1 MTESSNKPAGD
12 NLADD
17 RSGIA
22 AAIITTLRQ
31 PSFLRVILFLAATT
45 VVLAGMRLGA
55 PIVTPILFALV
66 LSLIFSPIYSWLKRR
81 GLPAPLALLI
91 MLVGLGILFIAL
103 FAFLSVSIGK
113 FTGRIAFYTAQLDIR
128 TEELQSL
135 LERLGVSNLD
145 LREVVK
151 PGAIFGALGSVLS
164 GIGGFLSDLFLI
176 LMITLFLLGEG
187 PAIAARLR
195 ASVAPDNPQLAR
207 LTVVGRGV
215 IRQLGLRA
223 ITNFVIGTGITVL
236 FWLLGVDFALLWG
249 VLAFFLSFV
258 PYIGLPIAA
267 APGVFLALAEFGVS
281 RALLAI
287 LGVIVI
293 NQLAEYGLDPLLLS
307 KGLQLSPAVVF
318 LSFTLWA
325 WLLGAPGAFLAMPIT
340 LLLAAMFD
348 TFPETRWLASLMAT
362 RPATD
367 DPPSS
372 VEIEHTG

>member
-1 MTESSNKPAGD
+1 MTNAVTPV
-12 NLADD
+12 
-17 RSGIA
+17 
-22 AAIITTLRQ
+22 RQ
-31 PSFLRVILFLAATT
+31 PPSFLRVMLFLAATI

-55 PIVTPILFALV
+55 PVVTPTLFALV
-66 LSLIFSPIYSWLKRR
+66 VSLIFSPIYSWLKRR

-91 MLVGLGILFIAL
+91 MLVALSILFVGL
-103 FAFLSVSIGK
+103 FGFLSVSIGK
-113 FTGRIAFYTAQLDIR
+113 FTGRIAFYTTQLDIR
-128 TEELQSL
+128 TDELQSL
-135 LERLGVSNLD
+135 LESLGISKLD

-151 PGAIFGALGSVLS
+151 PGAIVGALGNVLS
-164 GIGGFLSDLFLI
+164 GLGSFLSDLFLI

-195 ASVAPDNPQLAR
+195 ASTAPDNPHLAR
-207 LTVVGRGV
+207 LTIVARGV

-236 FWLLGVDFALLWG
+236 FWLLGVDFPLLWG

-267 APGVFLALAEFGVS
+267 APGVLLALAEFGVS
-281 RALLAI
+281 RALLVI

-293 NQLAEYGLDPLLLS
+293 NQLAEYGLDPFLLS
-307 KGLQLSPAVVF
+307 RGLQLSPAIVF

-348 TFPETRWLASLMAT
+348 TFPETRWLANLMTT

-367 DPPSS
+367 PPVPI
-372 VEIEHTG
+372 VEVKRTG

>member
-1 MTESSNKPAGD
+1 MTSAITPAHQ
-12 NLADD
+12 
-17 RSGIA
+17 RP
-22 AAIITTLRQ
+22 T
-31 PSFLRVILFLAATT
+31 FLRVMLFFAATI

-55 PIVTPILFALV
+55 PVVTPTLFALV
-66 LSLIFSPIYSWLKRR
+66 LSLIFSPVYSWLKRR

-91 MLVGLGILFIAL
+91 MLVALSILFVGL
-103 FAFLSVSIGK
+103 FGFLSVSIGK
-113 FTGRIAFYTAQLDIR
+113 FTGRLAFYTTQLDLR
-128 TEELQSL
+128 TDELQSL
-135 LERLGVSNLD
+135 LEGLGISNID

-151 PGAIFGALGSVLS
+151 PGAIVGALGNVLS
-164 GIGGFLSDLFLI
+164 GLGSFLSNLFLI

-187 PAIAARLR
+187 PAIAARMR
-195 ASVAPDNPQLAR
+195 ASAAPDNPQLAR
-207 LTVVGRGV
+207 LTVVARGV

-236 FWLLGVDFALLWG
+236 FWVLGVDFPLLWG

-267 APGVFLALAEFGVS
+267 APGVLLALAEFGVS
-281 RALLAI
+281 RALLTI
-287 LGVIVI
+287 LGVVVI
-293 NQLAEYGLDPLLLS
+293 NQLAEYGLDPFLLS
-307 KGLQLSPAVVF
+307 RGLQLSPAIVF

-348 TFPETRWLASLMAT
+348 TFPETRWLANLMTT

-367 DPPSS
+367 PPVPI
-372 VEIEHTG
+372 VEVKRTG

>member
-1 MTESSNKPAGD
+1 MTPESMVPSSDPRSTMTSAITPAHQ
-12 NLADD
+12 
-17 RSGIA
+17 RP
-22 AAIITTLRQ
+22 T
-31 PSFLRVILFLAATT
+31 FLRVMLFFAATI

-55 PIVTPILFALV
+55 PVVTPTLFALV

-91 MLVGLGILFIAL
+91 MLVALSILFVAL
-103 FAFLSVSIGK
+103 FGFLSVSIGK
-113 FTGRIAFYTAQLDIR
+113 FTGRIAFYTTQLDIR
-128 TEELQSL
+128 TDELQSL
-135 LERLGVSNLD
+135 LEGLGISNLD

-151 PGAIFGALGSVLS
+151 PGAIVGALGSVLS
-164 GIGGFLSDLFLI
+164 GLGNFLSNLFLI

-236 FWLLGVDFALLWG
+236 FWLLGVDFPLLWG

-267 APGVFLALAEFGVS
+267 APGVLLALAEFGVT
-281 RALLAI
+281 RALLVI
-287 LGVIVI
+287 LGVVVI

-348 TFPETRWLASLMAT
+348 TFPETRWLANLMTT

-367 DPPSS
+367 PPVPI
-372 VEIEHTG
+372 VEVKRTG

>member
-1 MTESSNKPAGD
+1 MTNAGTQ
-12 NLADD
+12 A
-17 RSGIA
+17 
-22 AAIITTLRQ
+22 RQ
-31 PSFLRVILFLAATT
+31 PPSFLRVMLFFAATI

-55 PIVTPILFALV
+55 PVVTPALFALV
-66 LSLIFSPIYSWLKRR
+66 VSLIFSPLYSWLKRR

-91 MLVGLGILFIAL
+91 MLVALSILFVAL
-103 FAFLSVSIGK
+103 FGFLSVSIGK
-113 FTGRIAFYTAQLDIR
+113 FTGRLAYYTSQLDLR
-128 TEELQSL
+128 TDELQSL
-135 LERLGVSNLD
+135 LASLGISNID

-151 PGAIFGALGSVLS
+151 PGAIVGALGNVLS
-164 GIGGFLSDLFLI
+164 GLGSFLSNLFLI

-195 ASVAPDNPQLAR
+195 ASAAPDNPQLAR
-207 LTVVGRGV
+207 LTVVARGV

-236 FWLLGVDFALLWG
+236 FWLLGVDFPLLWG

-267 APGVFLALAEFGVS
+267 APGVLLALAEFGVS

-293 NQLAEYGLDPLLLS
+293 NQLAEYGLDPFLLS
-307 KGLQLSPAVVF
+307 RGLQLSPAIVF

-348 TFPETRWLASLMAT
+348 TFPETRWLANLMTT

-367 DPPSS
+367 PPVPI
-372 VEIEHTG
+372 VEVKRTG

>member
-1 MTESSNKPAGD
+1 MTNAVTQ
-12 NLADD
+12 A
-17 RSGIA
+17 
-22 AAIITTLRQ
+22 RQ
-31 PSFLRVILFLAATT
+31 PPSFLRVMLFFAATI

-55 PIVTPILFALV
+55 PVVTPTLFALV
-66 LSLIFSPIYSWLKRR
+66 LSLIFSPVYSWLKQR

-91 MLVGLGILFIAL
+91 MLVALSILFVGL
-103 FAFLSVSIGK
+103 FGFLSVSIGK
-113 FTGRIAFYTAQLDIR
+113 FTGRIAYYTTQLDIR
-128 TEELQSL
+128 TDELQSL
-135 LERLGVSNLD
+135 LESLGISNLD

-151 PGAIFGALGSVLS
+151 PGAIVGALGNVLS
-164 GIGGFLSDLFLI
+164 GLGSFLSNLFLI

-195 ASVAPDNPQLAR
+195 ASAAPDNPQLAR
-207 LTVVGRGV
+207 LTVVARGV

-236 FWLLGVDFALLWG
+236 FWVLGIDFPLLWG

-267 APGVFLALAEFGVS
+267 APGVLLALAEFGVS

-293 NQLAEYGLDPLLLS
+293 NQLAEYGLDPFLLS
-307 KGLQLSPAVVF
+307 RGLQLSPAIVF

-348 TFPETRWLASLMAT
+348 TFPETRWLASLMTT

-367 DPPSS
+367 PPVPI
-372 VEIEHTG
+372 VEVKRTG

>member
-1 MTESSNKPAGD
+1 MTNAVTQ
-12 NLADD
+12 A
-17 RSGIA
+17 
-22 AAIITTLRQ
+22 RQ
-31 PSFLRVILFLAATT
+31 PPSFLRVMLFFAATI

-55 PIVTPILFALV
+55 PVVTPTLFALV

-91 MLVGLGILFIAL
+91 MLVALSILFVGL
-103 FAFLSVSIGK
+103 FGFLSVSIGK
-113 FTGRIAFYTAQLDIR
+113 FTGRIAFYTTQLDIR
-128 TEELQSL
+128 TDELQSL
-135 LERLGVSNLD
+135 LEGLGISNLD

-151 PGAIFGALGSVLS
+151 PGAIVGALGNVLS
-164 GIGGFLSDLFLI
+164 GLRSFLSNLFLI

-187 PAIAARLR
+187 PAIASRLR
-195 ASVAPDNPQLAR
+195 ASAAPDNPHLAR
-207 LTVVGRGV
+207 LTVVARGV

-236 FWLLGVDFALLWG
+236 FWVLGVDFPLLWG

-267 APGVFLALAEFGVS
+267 APGVLLALAEFGVS

-293 NQLAEYGLDPLLLS
+293 NQLAEYGLDPFLLS
-307 KGLQLSPAVVF
+307 RGLQLSPAIVF

-348 TFPETRWLASLMAT
+348 TFPETRWLASLMTT
-362 RPATD
+362 RPPP
-367 DPPSS
+367 DPPVPI
-372 VEIEHTG
+372 VEVKRTG

>member
-1 MTESSNKPAGD
+1 MTSAVTQ
-12 NLADD
+12 A
-17 RSGIA
+17 
-22 AAIITTLRQ
+22 RQ
-31 PSFLRVILFLAATT
+31 PPSFLRVMLSFAATI

-55 PIVTPILFALV
+55 PVVTPTLFALV

-91 MLVGLGILFIAL
+91 MLVALSILFVAL
-103 FAFLSVSIGK
+103 FGFLSVSIGK
-113 FTGRIAFYTAQLDIR
+113 FTGRLAYYTTQLDLR
-128 TEELQSL
+128 TDELQSL
-135 LERLGVSNLD
+135 LEGLGISNLD

-151 PGAIFGALGSVLS
+151 PGAIVGALGNVLS
-164 GIGGFLSDLFLI
+164 GLGSFLSNLFLI

-195 ASVAPDNPQLAR
+195 ASAGPDNPQLAR
-207 LTVVGRGV
+207 LTVVARGV

-236 FWLLGVDFALLWG
+236 FWLLGVDFPLLWG

-267 APGVFLALAEFGVS
+267 APGVLLALAEFGVS

-287 LGVIVI
+287 LGVVVI
-293 NQLAEYGLDPLLLS
+293 NQLAEYGLDPFLLS
-307 KGLQLSPAVVF
+307 RGLQLSPAIVF

-348 TFPETRWLASLMAT
+348 TFPETRWLANLMTT
-362 RPATD
+362 RPAI
-367 DPPSS
+367 DPPVPI
-372 VEIEHTG
+372 VEVKRTG

>member
-1 MTESSNKPAGD
+1 MTNAVTQ
-12 NLADD
+12 A
-17 RSGIA
+17 
-22 AAIITTLRQ
+22 RQ
-31 PSFLRVILFLAATT
+31 PPSFLRVMLSFAATI

-55 PIVTPILFALV
+55 PIVTPTLFALV

-91 MLVGLGILFIAL
+91 MLVALSILFVSL
-103 FAFLSVSIGK
+103 FGFLSVSIGK
-113 FTGRIAFYTAQLDIR
+113 FTGRLAYYTTQLDLR
-128 TEELQSL
+128 TDELQSL
-135 LERLGVSNLD
+135 LEGLGISNLD

-151 PGAIFGALGSVLS
+151 PGAIVGALGNVLS
-164 GIGGFLSDLFLI
+164 GLGSFLSNLFLI
-176 LMITLFLLGEG
+176 FMITLFLLGEG

-195 ASVAPDNPQLAR
+195 ASAAPDNPQLAR
-207 LTVVGRGV
+207 LTVVARGV

-236 FWLLGVDFALLWG
+236 FWLLGVDFPLLWG

-267 APGVFLALAEFGVS
+267 APGVLLALAEFGVS

-287 LGVIVI
+287 LGVVVI
-293 NQLAEYGLDPLLLS
+293 NQLAEYGLDPFLLS
-307 KGLQLSPAVVF
+307 RGLQLSPAIVF

-348 TFPETRWLASLMAT
+348 TFPETRWLANLMTT

-367 DPPSS
+367 PPVPI
-372 VEIEHTG
+372 VEVKRTG

>member
-1 MTESSNKPAGD
+1 MAN
-12 NLADD
+12 
-17 RSGIA
+17 
-22 AAIITTLRQ
+22 AITPSRQ
-31 PSFLRVILFLAATT
+31 PPSFLRVMLFLAATI
-45 VVLAGMRLGA
+45 VVLAGMRLGS
-55 PIVTPILFALV
+55 PVVTPILFALV
-66 LSLIFSPIYSWLKRR
+66 LSLIFSPVYSWLKRR
-81 GLPAPLALLI
+81 GLPAPLALLL
-91 MLVGLGILFIAL
+91 MLVALSVL
-103 FAFLSVSIGK
+103 FAGLFGFLSVSIGK
-113 FTGRIAFYTAQLDIR
+113 FTGRLAFYTTQLDIR
-128 TEELQSL
+128 TDELQSL
-135 LERLGVSNLD
+135 LEGLGISNLD

-151 PGAIFGALGSVLS
+151 PGAIVGALGSVLS
-164 GIGGFLSDLFLI
+164 GLGNFLSNLFLI

-195 ASVAPDNPQLAR
+195 ASVAPDNPQLTR
-207 LTVVGRGV
+207 LTYVARGV

-223 ITNFVIGTGITVL
+223 ITNFVIGTGITIL
-236 FWLLGVDFALLWG
+236 FWLLGVDFPLLWG

-267 APGVFLALAEFGVS
+267 APGVLLALAEFGVG
-281 RALLAI
+281 RAVLAI

-293 NQLAEYGLDPLLLS
+293 NQLAEYGLDPFLLS
-307 KGLQLSPAVVF
+307 RGLQLSPAIVF

-340 LLLAAMFD
+340 LLLTAMFD